1 MNSHSFLSGAIA
13 GITALSAV
21 AVASPASAYTLVSS
35 YEATEATRY
44 NFAAVIN
51 GLHDFDNADGALTR
65 HDRVFV
71 WDNGPGTFNIYEDN
85 DGNITAN
92 LSGRIVNKKFSDHY
106 WDVDRSEERRVGK
119 ECRSRWSPYH

>member
-65 HDRVFV
+65 HDQSSFGITVLALS
-71 WDNGPGTFNIYEDN
+71 TFTK
-85 DGNITAN
+85 ITTAT
-92 LSGRIVNKKFSDHY
+92 
-106 WDVDRSEERRVGK
+106 
-119 ECRSRWSPYH
+119 SRLI